1 MASKDPEEA
10 ANTATE
16 EGSLAFK
23 KKRARRV
30 SFADVEITSVHIFK
44 RDEDYETP
52 LEPQAT
58 PEAAP
63 PDNEVLGFF
72 RNLVDSDDS
81 LESSPNLDDD
91 GLGQRK
97 SFLRPLGSPSPGSI
111 SAGSATSN
119 DGMFLCLFLSSF
131 FLAIVFVGF
140 YDLRVFDECGFEDI
154 ISTTV
159 DCFFEVTIYE
169 QVRTSL

>member
-16 EGSLAFK
+16 EETLAFN

-52 LEPQAT
+52 PEPLAT
-58 PEAAP
+58 PEVAP

-72 RNLVDSDDS
+72 RDLVDSDDS
-81 LESSPNLDDD
+81 RESSPNVDDD
-91 GLGQRK
+91 VIGQRK
-97 SFLRPLGSPSPGSI
+97 SFLRPLGSPSPGS
-111 SAGSATSN
+111 STVGSAASN
-119 DGMFLCLFLSSF
+119 DGTFSVSF
-131 FLAIVFVGF
+131 P
-140 YDLRVFDECGFEDI
+140 LRFHYILRIFGEVVLKMSF
-154 ISTTV
+154 IS
-159 DCFFEVTIYE
+159 
-169 QVRTSL
+169 

>member
-1 MASKDPEEA
+1 MASKDPEET

-16 EGSLAFK
+16 EESLAFK

-30 SFADVEITSVHIFK
+30 SFADCEITSVHIFN

-52 LEPQAT
+52 PEPQTT
-58 PEAAP
+58 PEAAL

-72 RNLVDSDDS
+72 RDLADSDDS
-81 LESSPNLDDD
+81 RESSPNLDDD
-91 GLGQRK
+91 VLGQRK

-119 DGMFLCLFLSSF
+119 DGTLFCFFISSF
-131 FLAIVFVGF
+131 YLAFCLLGSAI
-140 YDLRVFDECGFEDI
+140 
-154 ISTTV
+154 
-159 DCFFEVTIYE
+159 
-169 QVRTSL
+169 

>member
-16 EGSLAFK
+16 EETLAFK

-30 SFADVEITSVHIFK
+30 SFADVEVTSVHVFK

-52 LEPQAT
+52 PEPQAT
-58 PEAAP
+58 PEAAR

-72 RNLVDSDDS
+72 RDLVDSDDS
-81 LESSPNLDDD
+81 RESSPNLDDD
-91 GLGQRK
+91 VIGPRK

-119 DGMFLCLFLSSF
+119 DGMFFCFCFLSLF
-131 FLAIVFVGF
+131 VFSSILFVEF
-140 YDLRVFDECGFEDI
+140 CDLRVFDEW
-154 ISTTV
+154 ISGNV
-159 DCFFEVTIYE
+159 VLKISFL
-169 QVRTSL
+169 S